1 MPSERFDV
9 IVIGAGAGGS
19 TAGAI
24 LAAREGMKVLVLEK
38 APRIG
43 GRDISFEGGREDP
56 DVYLSLLA
64 EAAHTRYVKSEPPL
78 EELFRSGI
86 LEGFCFEAG
95 IHVLPM
101 TEKGRTATCL
111 SFLGKSLDL
120 HPALSAG
127 WWHKGNLYRFEQG
140 SEKGGQFSWMD
151 DEGRREV
158 GRINRLMVKMSAR
171 EAHALDHV
179 SLQEWMEGQTANEA
193 AKEFHYVNAT
203 MNCTLNYPWTISA
216 GDNILMNR
224 AVARA
229 GKRFS
234 FGGCSTVGA
243 PGFGQVPGKFCEVIR
258 DNGGTVLTGAP
269 VKEVLIEGGKVKGVL
284 AEIDGMLERIDCP
297 IVVSSDSVQEMFD
310 YLPERHFPVS
320 FVRRVR
326 GFWRAGAGLVYF
338 GLSREVISE
347 HLTFVPA
354 VAGREDGFEGDVRMG
369 FWASSSMDPSRAP
382 RGSQLVDAYVS
393 LTDRETRNPALVETA
408 YWKMKNF
415 LEDRYPGFRRALVWS
430 LYTVTDS
437 LIPVAQAPG
446 QVGDARPRAK
456 CPWVEGLYFASDTT
470 ECSMAANDAAVHA
483 GILAASRVSGR
494 DYVREIL
501 PEYLQE

>member
-1 MPSERFDV
+1 MPSGSFDA

-24 LAAREGMKVLVLEK
+24 LAACEGMKVLVLEK
-38 APRIG
+38 ASRIG
-43 GRDISFEGGREDP
+43 GRDISFEGEKEDP
-56 DVYLSLLA
+56 EVYLSLLP

-78 EELFRSGI
+78 KELFRSG
-86 LEGFCFEAG
+86 LLKGFCFEAG

-111 SFLGKSLDL
+111 SYLGKSLDL

-127 WWHKGNLYRFEQG
+127 WWHKNALYRFEQG
-140 SEKGGQFSWMD
+140 SEKGGQFPWMS
-151 DEGRREV
+151 DEGRRET
-158 GRINRLMVKMSAR
+158 GKINRLMVNMSAR
-171 EAHALDHV
+171 EAHALDHA
-179 SLQEWMEGQTANEA
+179 SFQKWMEEQTANEEA
-193 AKEFHYVNAT
+193 REFHYVNAT

-234 FGGCSTVGA
+234 LGGCSTVGA
-243 PGFGQVPGKFCEVIR
+243 PGFAQVPGKFCEVIR
-258 DNGGTVLTGAP
+258 ENGGTVLVGAP
-269 VKEVLIEGGKVKGVL
+269 VKEVLIENHRVKGVL
-284 AEIDGMLERIDCP
+284 AEIDGKLEKIDCS
-297 IVVSSDSVQEMFD
+297 IVVSSGIVQEMFG
-310 YLPERHFPVS
+310 YLPERHFPET

-326 GFWRAGAGLVYF
+326 SFWRAGAGLVYF
-338 GLSREVISE
+338 GLSHEVITE

-354 VAGREDGFEGDVRMG
+354 VAGRQDGFEGDIRMG

-393 LTDRETRNPALVETA
+393 LTDRETRNATLVEIA
-408 YWKMKNF
+408 YQKMKSF
-415 LEDRYPGFRRALVWS
+415 LEDRYPGFRQACLWS

-456 CPWVEGLYFASDTT
+456 CPWVEGLYFASDTS

-501 PEYLQE
+501 PDYLQE